1 MSRSPIR
8 IVAGGALAVVAL
20 GSFAGAYAI
29 THGFAGLLGT
39 QSSASQI
46 IDGFEA
52 VSGKHAG
59 FRRNHAKGVCI
70 TGYFDSTGN
79 AAPLSRAR
87 VFAAGRSQVVG
98 RLSIG
103 GGNPAQADGASNVR
117 SLALRIVTP
126 GGGEWRTAMNSAPIF
141 PVRTPEALFE
151 MLAASRQARET
162 TTYGSNEGMDAFMK
176 THPETARFEQWLRD
190 HPPSSRFGNATYYS
204 VSAFRLIDR
213 DGHAQ
218 DVRWRVD
225 PDDAYVPLADAQ
237 KQDSD
242 FLERGLAERLRQGP
256 LRWHMVITLA
266 QPGDITNDSTRL
278 WPANRTQIDVGTL
291 VVQREE
297 AQIDG
302 PCRDISFDPLTLP
315 DGIAP
320 SDDPLLK
327 ARSAAYAE
335 SHERRVRE
343 EQRYAAGK

>member
-1 MSRSPIR
+1 MSRTSFR
-8 IVAGGALAVVAL
+8 FVAGGALAVVAL
-20 GSFAGAYAI
+20 GSIAGAYAF
-29 THGFAGLLGT
+29 TQGFTRLPGA
-39 QSSASQI
+39 QPSANQI
-46 IDGFEA
+46 IDRFEA
-52 VSGKHAG
+52 VSGKHPG
-59 FRRNHAKGVCI
+59 FRRNHAKGVCV
-70 TGYFDSTGN
+70 TGYFDSNGN
-79 AAPLSRAR
+79 AAPLSRAS

-151 MLAASRQARET
+151 MLAASRKARDA
-162 TTYGSNEGMDAFMK
+162 TTYGDNPGMDAFMQ
-176 THPETARFEQWLRD
+176 THPETARFDQWLHD
-190 HPPSSRFGNATYYS
+190 HPPSSGFDNAAYYS

-213 DGHAQ
+213 DGHVQ
-218 DVRWRVD
+218 DVRWRVE
-225 PDDAYVPLADAQ
+225 PDDTYVPLADAQ
-237 KQDSD
+237 THDTD
-242 FLERGLAERLRQGP
+242 FLERGLGERLRHGP
-256 LRWHMVITLA
+256 VRWHMVITLA
-266 QPGDITNDSTRL
+266 QPGDVTHDATRL

-297 AQIDG
+297 PQIDG

-343 EQRYAAGK
+343 EQHYAAGK

>member
-1 MSRSPIR
+1 MSRFPFR

-29 THGFAGLLGT
+29 THGFAGLLGG
-39 QSSASQI
+39 QPSATQI
-46 IDGFEA
+46 IDRFES

-59 FRRNHAKGVCI
+59 FRRNHAKGVCVS
-70 TGYFDSTGN
+70 GYFESNGN
-79 AAPLSRAR
+79 AAPLSRAS

-103 GGNPAQADGASNVR
+103 GGNPSQADGASNVR

-126 GGGEWRTAMNSAPIF
+126 NGAEWRTAMNSAPIF

-151 MLAASRQARET
+151 MLAASKKARET
-162 TTYGSNEGMDAFMK
+162 TTYASNEGMDAFMNA
-176 THPETARFEQWLRD
+176 HPETMRFEQWLHD
-190 HPPSSRFGNATYYS
+190 HPPSSRFGNASYYS
-204 VSAFRLIDR
+204 VAAFRLIDR
-213 DGHAQ
+213 DGHVQ
-218 DVRWRVD
+218 NVRWRVD
-225 PDDAYVPLADAQ
+225 PEDPYVPLADSQ

-242 FLERGLAERLRQGP
+242 FLERGLAERLREGP
-256 LRWHMVITLA
+256 LRWHMVVTLA
-266 QPGDITNDSTRL
+266 QPGDVTNDSTQL

-297 AQIDG
+297 SQIDG

-343 EQRYAAGK
+343 EQHDAVRK

>member
-1 MSRSPIR
+1 MSRFPFR
-8 IVAGGALAVVAL
+8 TVAGGALAVVTL
-20 GSFAGAYAI
+20 GTFAGAYAI

-39 QSSASQI
+39 QPSATQI
-46 IDGFEA
+46 IDRFES

-59 FRRNHAKGVCI
+59 FRRNHAKGVCV
-70 TGYFDSTGN
+70 TGYFDSNGN
-79 AAPLSRAR
+79 AAPLSRAS

-117 SLALRIVTP
+117 SLALRIVMP
-126 GGGEWRTAMNSAPIF
+126 DGSEWRTAMNSAPIF
-141 PVRTPEALFE
+141 PVRTPEALFD

-162 TTYGSNEGMDAFMK
+162 TTYGSDAGMDAFMK
-176 THPETARFEQWLRD
+176 AHPETARFEQWQHE
-190 HPPSSRFGNATYYS
+190 HPPSSAFGNAAYYS

-213 DGHAQ
+213 DGRVQ
-218 DVRWRVD
+218 NVRWRVE

-237 KQDSD
+237 KHDSD
-242 FLERGLAERLRQGP
+242 FLERGLAERLQQGS

-266 QPGDITNDSTRL
+266 QAGDVTNDSTRQ

-320 SDDPLLK
+320 SDDPLLH

-343 EQRYAAGK
+343 EQHYTARR

>member
-1 MSRSPIR
+1 MPRLPFS
-8 IVAGGALAVVAL
+8 IVAGGALAVVTL
-20 GSFAGAYAI
+20 GSIAGAYAYS
-29 THGFAGLLGT
+29 HGLGGLLGT
-39 QSSASQI
+39 QPTANQI
-46 IDGFEA
+46 VDRFEA
-52 VSGKHAG
+52 VSGKHPG
-59 FRRNHAKGVCI
+59 FRRNHAKGVCV
-70 TGYFDSTGN
+70 TGYFDSNGN
-79 AAPLSRAR
+79 AAPLSRAS

-141 PVRTPEALFE
+141 PVRTPEALFD
-151 MLAASRQARET
+151 MLAASRQAHDA
-162 TTYGSNEGMDAFMK
+162 TTYGDNPGMDAFMK
-176 THPETARFEQWLRD
+176 THPEAARFDQWLRD
-190 HPPSSRFGNATYYS
+190 HPPSSGFDNAAYYS

-218 DVRWRVD
+218 DMRWRVE
-225 PDDAYVPLADAQ
+225 PDDAYTPLAAAQ
-237 KQDSD
+237 THDTD
-242 FLERGLAERLRQGP
+242 FLERGLAGRLRQGP
-256 LRWHMVITLA
+256 VRWHMIITLA
-266 QPGDITNDSTRL
+266 QPGDVTNDSTRQ

-297 AQIDG
+297 PQIDG
-302 PCRDISFDPLTLP
+302 PCRDISFDPLKLP

-327 ARSAAYAE
+327 ARSAAYAQ